1 MGCGCNKA
9 AGGAWEIVNADG
21 TVQPTTYATAQ
32 AAQQVMTS
40 QRISGYVR
48 QRQTA
53 SV

>member
-9 AGGAWEIVNADG
+9 AGGAYEIVNADG

-32 AAQQVMTS
+32 QAQQAMVS
-40 QRISGYVR
+40 QQISGYVR

-53 SV
+53 NV